1 MNNQDNQ
8 VRKNIDL
15 LFKILMLGID
25 LNMEKMNKTVHKI
38 KIDKERKLKPGI
50 SL

>member
-25 LNMEKMNKTVHKI
+25 LNMEKMNKTVH
-38 KIDKERKLKPGI
+38 
-50 SL
+50 